1 MTIML
6 GKVYA
11 ALKAAGAPEE
21 QAMAAAEEMGDMREE
36 FGGLR
41 SAMHEMHAD
50 VKGESGGLRSDFR
63 SELSGLRSDFRG
75 EFAGVRSEVAFL
87 RGRFDV
93 LMPRRPLPSWA
104 CCCGT
109 DGSPDPG
116 ARTGAGKKDFQ
127 HGGHARAT
135 VSHGALSN
143 ALHAQRRSLPP

>member
-41 SAMHEMHAD
+41 NAMHEMHTD
-50 VKGESGGLRSDFR
+50 VKNELGGLRGDFR
-63 SELSGLRSDFRG
+63 TELSGLRSDFRG
-75 EFAGVRSEVAFL
+75 ELAGVRSEVAFL

-93 LMPRRPLPSWA
+93 LIWA
-104 CCCGT
+104 VGIN
-109 DGSPDPG
+109 
-116 ARTGAGKKDFQ
+116 AA
-127 HGGHARAT
+127 AT
-135 VSHGALSN
+135 IAILGVLLRH
-143 ALHAQRRSLPP
+143 